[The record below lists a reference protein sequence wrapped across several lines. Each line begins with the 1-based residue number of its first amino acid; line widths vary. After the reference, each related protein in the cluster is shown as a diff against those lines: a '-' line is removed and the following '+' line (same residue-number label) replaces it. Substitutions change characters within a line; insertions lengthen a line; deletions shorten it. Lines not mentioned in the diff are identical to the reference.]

1 MGASPGRVG
10 DAAPPTVGGMDEASS
25 DPPPTAT
32 ASTLHD
38 EGIDPADVLTEAD
51 EPTEVERALELL
63 TEADPAA
70 YHRSMTGLLR
80 SNARSLLQPMPYSPS
95 TPYHDPR
102 CVVVEPDQ
110 SGLETMRLY
119 CHAASP
125 DFDRLLGDPFNDPA
139 LDHLI
144 ASVYHGLMNEG
155 INVALVTN
163 HGQIHDIALVLAAL
177 VLALCNED
185 RTFGVLGE
193 RTNLEEISLR
203 SNLLLSRM
211 VAATQV
217 FSIPTTKVLQSMC
230 RTFYSVPQTASRRR
244 AKLDPELARAN
255 NCVMRDRLERQLADG
270 GQLLAMAASGSQD
283 ISLAAG
289 LARKVRTAWRQRRNE
304 EREDA
309 PSLHL
314 QPLYNGTISLM
325 LTCHYVLPVAI
336 SLDSKHPACVVGGLT
351 RVRTSED
358 CHDVMHWIA
367 AAHETAT
374 GIDTVYHPREDDLL
388 TQVRAA
394 LRS

>member
-1 MGASPGRVG
+1 
-10 DAAPPTVGGMDEASS
+10 
-25 DPPPTAT
+25 
-32 ASTLHD
+32 
-38 EGIDPADVLTEAD
+38 
-51 EPTEVERALELL
+51 
-63 TEADPAA
+63 
-70 YHRSMTGLLR
+70 
-80 SNARSLLQPMPYSPS
+80 
-95 TPYHDPR
+95 
-102 CVVVEPDQ
+102 VVVEPAQ
-110 SGLETMRLY
+110 SGIETMQLY
-119 CHAASP
+119 CHAAYR
-125 DFDRLLGDPFNDPA
+125 DFDKHLAEPFDAPE

-144 ASVYHGLMNEG
+144 SSVYHGLVNEV
-155 INVALVTN
+155 INIALVTN

-193 RTNLEEISLR
+193 RTTLEEISLK

-217 FSIPTTKVLQSMC
+217 FSVPTTEVLQAMC

-255 NCVMRDRLERQLADG
+255 NLVMRDLLERQLSSG

-283 ISLAAG
+283 ISLASG
-289 LARKVRTAWRQRRNE
+289 LARKVRSAWRQRRGE
-304 EREDA
+304 ERSDT

-314 QPLYNGTISLM
+314 QPLYNGTIQLM
-325 LTCHYVLPVAI
+325 LACHYVLPVAI
-336 SLDSKHPACVVGGLT
+336 SLDGDHPACEVGGLT

-367 AAHETAT
+367 AAHEQAT
-374 GIDTVYHPREDDLL
+374 GIDTVYHQREDDLL

>member
-1 MGASPGRVG
+1 
-10 DAAPPTVGGMDEASS
+10 MDE
-25 DPPPTAT
+25 PLP
-32 ASTLHD
+32 
-38 EGIDPADVLTEAD
+38 
-51 EPTEVERALELL
+51 EPLVELEEQEPSELDRALKLL
-63 TEADPAA
+63 ADADPVA
-70 YHRSMTGLLR
+70 YHKSISGLLR
-80 SNARSLLQPMPYSPS
+80 SGPGSLLQPMPYSS
-95 TPYHDPR
+95 SFEYHDPR
-102 CVVVEPDQ
+102 CVSLEPDQ
-110 SGLETMRLY
+110 TGVDTMRLY
-119 CHAASP
+119 CHAAYP
-125 DFDRLLGDPFNDPA
+125 EFAQVLGQPFDDPA

-144 ASVYHGLMNEG
+144 ASVYHGIMNEG

-177 VLALCNED
+177 VMALCSED

-217 FSIPTTKVLQSMC
+217 FTVPTTQVLQAMC
-230 RTFYSVPQTASRRR
+230 RTFYSMPQTASRRR
-244 AKLDPELARAN
+244 AKLDPALAKAN
-255 NCVMRDRLERQLADG
+255 NLVMRDKLERQLADG

-289 LARKVRTAWRQRRNE
+289 LVQKVRASWRQRRGE
-304 EREDA
+304 EPGDS

-314 QPLYNGTISLM
+314 QPLYNGTINLM
-325 LTCHYVLPVAI
+325 LACHYVLPVAI
-336 SLDSKHPACVVGGLT
+336 SLDPSHPACEVGALT

-367 AAHETAT
+367 TAHEHAT
-374 GIDTVYHPREDDLL
+374 GVATVYHQREDDLL
-388 TQVRAA
+388 TQVRAV

>member
-1 MGASPGRVG
+1 
-10 DAAPPTVGGMDEASS
+10 MDSSTAESS
-25 DPPPTAT
+25 DDWAADAPEEPPVVVADDLPPGSEHLDDAQPTD
-32 ASTLHD
+32 L
-38 EGIDPADVLTEAD
+38 
-51 EPTEVERALELL
+51 ERAVELL
-63 TEADPAA
+63 NNADPVA
-70 YHRSMTGLLR
+70 YHKSISSLLR
-80 SNARSLLQPMPYSPS
+80 GGPSSLLQPMPYSAS
-95 TPYHDPR
+95 RPYHAPR

-110 SGLETMRLY
+110 TGIETMQLY
-119 CHAASP
+119 CHAAYP
-125 DFDRLLGDPFNDPA
+125 EFDRHLAEPFDDPT

-144 ASVYHGLMNEG
+144 ASVYHGIMNEG

-177 VLALCNED
+177 VLALCNDD

-217 FSIPTTKVLQSMC
+217 FSVPTTQVLQSMC

-255 NCVMRDRLERQLADG
+255 NLVMRDRLERQLADG

-283 ISLAAG
+283 ISLASG
-289 LARKVRTAWRQRRNE
+289 LARRVRTAWRQRRGE
-304 EREDA
+304 ERDDT

-314 QPLYNGTISLM
+314 QPLYNGTINLM
-325 LTCHYVLPVAI
+325 LACHYVLPVAI
-336 SLDSKHPACVVGGLT
+336 SLDKDHPACVVGGLT

-367 AAHETAT
+367 GAHEKAT
-374 GIDTVYHPREDDLL
+374 GVATVYHQREDDLL

-394 LRS
+394 LRSQPGKSS

>member
-1 MGASPGRVG
+1 MDES
-10 DAAPPTVGGMDEASS
+10 DAASSSPTEA
-25 DPPPTAT
+25 DVVAAT
-32 ASTLHD
+32 
-38 EGIDPADVLTEAD
+38 DPADLNADGRVSDIEA
-51 EPTEVERALELL
+51 AKKLL
-63 TEADPAA
+63 LDADPAT
-70 YHRSMTGLLR
+70 YHKSISGLLR
-80 SNARSLLQPMPYSPS
+80 GGSGSLLQPMPYSAS
-95 TPYHDPR
+95 RPYHSPS
-102 CVVVEPDQ
+102 CVVVEPAQ
-110 SGLETMRLY
+110 SGIETMQLY
-119 CHAASP
+119 CHAAYR
-125 DFDRLLGDPFNDPA
+125 DFDKHLAEPFDAPE

-144 ASVYHGLMNEG
+144 SSVYHGLVNEG
-155 INVALVTN
+155 INIALVTN

-193 RTNLEEISLR
+193 RTTLEEISLK

-217 FSIPTTKVLQSMC
+217 FSVPTTEVLQAMC

-255 NCVMRDRLERQLADG
+255 NLVMRDLLERQLSNG

-283 ISLAAG
+283 ISLATG
-289 LARKVRTAWRQRRNE
+289 LARKVRSAWRQRRGE
-304 EREDA
+304 ERSDT

-314 QPLYNGTISLM
+314 QPLYNGTIQLM
-325 LTCHYVLPVAI
+325 LACHYVLPVAI
-336 SLDSKHPACVVGGLT
+336 SLDGDHPACEVGGLT

-367 AAHETAT
+367 AAHEQAT
-374 GIDTVYHPREDDLL
+374 GIDTVYHQREDDLL

>member
-1 MGASPGRVG
+1 MIPVCGSAPGGAARNLRWEAMDIPSDESEPPVAEPPVLESPESAVDR
-10 DAAPPTVGGMDEASS
+10 AQALLAS
-25 DPPPTAT
+25 
-32 ASTLHD
+32 
-38 EGIDPADVLTEAD
+38 
-51 EPTEVERALELL
+51 
-63 TEADPAA
+63 ADPAA
-70 YHRSMTGLLR
+70 YHKSLSSLLR
-80 SNARSLLQPMPYSPS
+80 SGPGSLLQPMAYSAS
-95 TPYHDPR
+95 RPYHDPT

-110 SGLETMRLY
+110 TGIDTVQLY
-119 CHAASP
+119 CHAAYP
-125 DFDRLLGDPFNDPA
+125 EFDETLARPFDDPS

-177 VLALCNED
+177 VLALCNEH

-203 SNLLLSRM
+203 CNLLLSRM

-217 FSIPTTKVLQSMC
+217 FTVPTTQVLQAMC

-255 NCVMRDRLERQLADG
+255 NLVMRDRLERQLADG

-289 LARKVRTAWRQRRNE
+289 LARKVRSAWRQRRGE
-304 EREDA
+304 EPGDSA
-309 PSLHL
+309 SLHL
-314 QPLYNGTISLM
+314 QPLYNGTINLM
-325 LTCHYVLPVAI
+325 LDCHYVLPVAI
-336 SLDSKHPACVVGGLT
+336 ALDKSHPACVVGGLT
-351 RVRTSED
+351 RVRSSED

-367 AAHETAT
+367 SAHEQAT
-374 GIDTVYHPREDDLL
+374 GVPTVYHQREDDLL

-394 LRS
+394 LRT